1 MLTLQQIDQASARI
15 AAHIRTTC
23 LLQAAVPAA
32 PGAWLKP
39 ENLQVTG
46 AFKIRGAA
54 NCIAQLSAEEMARG
68 VIAASAGNH
77 AQGVAAAARAMGC
90 AAVIVMPQSTP
101 LMKVE
106 RTSAYG
112 AEVILLGRDFDEA
125 YAAARQLERER
136 GLVFIHPFDDPR
148 VIAGQGT
155 IGLEI
160 LKQAP
165 DVSSVVVPVGGGG
178 LISGI
183 ATAIKLQAPHVRVFG
198 VQTEMATAMKC
209 SFGAGELTVV
219 PPQPTVAEGIAVGCP
234 SEANLRTI
242 TEYVD
247 DVVAVPE
254 AEIATA
260 MLELVEDHKLVV
272 EGAGAVVYTAV
283 PLLCDRLGP
292 KPVLVLSG
300 GNVDVST
307 LGAVIDRGLA
317 LAGRSVRLL
326 LDLPDVPGALARLAG
341 ILAHSR
347 ANILE
352 IFHNRQTGE
361 VVLGRAEVEL
371 VLSTRGPDHVAE
383 IVALL
388 RAEGYNARQHHHE

>member
-1 MLTLQQIDQASARI
+1 MLTLQQIQLAAARI
-15 AAHIRTTC
+15 APYIRTTG
-23 LLQAAVPAA
+23 LLDGNIAAA
-32 PGAWLKP
+32 PGVRLKP
-39 ENLQVTG
+39 ENLQITG

-54 NCIAQLSAEEMARG
+54 NCIAQLSDEERARG

-77 AQGVAAAARAMGC
+77 AQGVAAAARAAGS

-101 LMKVE
+101 LVKVE
-106 RTSAYG
+106 RTAAHG
-112 AEVILLGRDFDEA
+112 AEVILAGGDFDEA
-125 YAAARQLERER
+125 YAVARRVEQDR

-148 VIAGQGT
+148 VVAGQGT

-160 LKQAP
+160 LRQAP
-165 DVSSVVVPVGGGG
+165 DVTGIVVPVGGGG

-183 ATAIKLQAPHVRVFG
+183 ATAIKLQAPHVKVFG
-198 VQTEMATAMKC
+198 VQTEMAAAMQC
-209 SFGAGELTVV
+209 SFGRGELTVI

-242 TEYVD
+242 TRYVD
-247 DVVAVPE
+247 DIVVVPE

-260 MLELVEDHKLVV
+260 MLRLVEDCKLVV
-272 EGAGAVVYTAV
+272 EGAGAVVYAAAPILTD
-283 PLLCDRLGP
+283 LLGER
-292 KPVLVLSG
+292 PVLVLSG
-300 GNVDVST
+300 GNVDVTT

-341 ILAHSR
+341 ILAQSR

-383 IVALL
+383 IIDLL
-388 RAEGYNARQHHHE
+388 RAEGYNARQHHHG